1 MAKYD
6 YTINFSKHLSLQS
19 FDAITA
25 RTPDTKTIILSIEV
39 ATANYCGVYD
49 STAMKKDF
57 K

>member
-25 RTPDTKTIILSIEV
+25 RTPDTKTIIISGEV

-49 STAMKKDF
+49 STQMKTGLK
-57 K
+57 